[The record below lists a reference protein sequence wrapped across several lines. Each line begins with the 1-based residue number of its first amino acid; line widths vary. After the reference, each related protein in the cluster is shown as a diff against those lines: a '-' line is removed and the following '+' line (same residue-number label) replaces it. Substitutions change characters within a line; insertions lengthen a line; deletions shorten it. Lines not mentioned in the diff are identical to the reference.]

1 MQKFNYV
8 IINGS
13 EFPKDSSDIVA
24 IRVTKPAD
32 EKHGARLMTLRMGV
46 VCYRGAF
53 PVGIPEGG
61 KLLVREDED
70 GNIVAV
76 LPERWFPVHQDGA
89 IESGKD
95 DGAVRDYHEEYA

>member
-1 MQKFNYV
+1 MEFKHV
-8 IINGS
+8 IINGT
-13 EFPKDSSDIVA
+13 EFPKDTNDTVA

-32 EKHGARLMTLRMGV
+32 GENGPKLMTLRMGV

-61 KLLVREDED
+61 KLLIREDD
-70 GNIVAV
+70 NGNIVSV

-89 IESGKD
+89 AEIAANPD
-95 DGAVRDYHEEYA
+95 ARYDYHDELA